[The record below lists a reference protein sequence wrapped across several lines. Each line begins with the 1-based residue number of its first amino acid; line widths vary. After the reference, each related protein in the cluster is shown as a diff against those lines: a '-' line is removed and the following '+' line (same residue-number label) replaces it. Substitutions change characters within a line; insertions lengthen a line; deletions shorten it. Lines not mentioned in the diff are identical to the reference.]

1 MSCLRSKVPVPC
13 AKNPYLCGKLEKNIN
28 IATSISVH
36 SIRMKKHQI
45 TVNILGCQKK
55 ETLPRLSIPS
65 LFLCSSLLT
74 WYCSLSWNKCW
85 NFVADLIVLSLF
97 QSHLFMPRIAREI
110 MNHAKRPRRRLHF
123 LGFDLSRSIFY
134 FCAFVHEY
142 RVIFKKVSFGGFS
155 II

>member
-74 WYCSLSWNKCW
+74 WYCSLSWNKGW
-85 NFVADLIVLSLF
+85 NFVADLIRLVVIPISPVYATHCTWNHE
-97 QSHLFMPRIAREI
+97 SCKETKKKIAFS
-110 MNHAKRPRRRLHF
+110 RLWP
-123 LGFDLSRSIFY
+123 LKVDLLLLCLCSW
-134 FCAFVHEY
+134 
-142 RVIFKKVSFGGFS
+142 VSGDF
-155 II
+155 